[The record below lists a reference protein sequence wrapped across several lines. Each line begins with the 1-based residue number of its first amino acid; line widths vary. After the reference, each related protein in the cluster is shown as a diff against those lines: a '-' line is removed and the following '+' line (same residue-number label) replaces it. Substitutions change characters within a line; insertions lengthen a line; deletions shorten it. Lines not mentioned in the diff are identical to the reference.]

1 VNNACATIAVM
12 NGILNI
18 PSLEVGQQLEHLR
31 EFAPALDPQVLISP
45 LSRRLRLPMTAIL
58 SLLRSMGNNYNLF
71 IMHGSN
77 CSPVER

>member
-1 VNNACATIAVM
+1 M

-18 PSLEVGQQLEHLR
+18 PSLQVGQQLEHLR
-31 EFAPALDPQVLISP
+31 EFAPALDPQVLMSP

-58 SLLRSMGNNYNLF
+58 SPPRSMGNNYNLF
-71 IMHGSN
+71 IMDGSN